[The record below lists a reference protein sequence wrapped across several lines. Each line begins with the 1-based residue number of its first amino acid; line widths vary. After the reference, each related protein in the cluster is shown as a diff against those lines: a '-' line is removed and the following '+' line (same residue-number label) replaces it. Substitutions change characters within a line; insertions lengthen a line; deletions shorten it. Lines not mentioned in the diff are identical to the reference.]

1 MEKKK
6 YPIGQEHYTLYEEV
20 GQGVSASVHR
30 ALCKPFNEIVAI
42 KILDLER
49 SSCDLVSSASSV
61 YWCSRQRCIAFI
73 LFMSSFDLI
82 YMYERNGIFH
92 RNLDPTITR
101 LPKSGFN

>member
-6 YPIGQEHYTLYEEV
+6 YPIGQEHYTLFEEV

-49 SSCDLVSSASSV
+49 SSCDLRMREAS
-61 YWCSRQRCIAFI
+61 FI
-73 LFMSSFDLI
+73 DVKYLVV
-82 YMYERNGIFH
+82 
-92 RNLDPTITR
+92 R
-101 LPKSGFN
+101 LPLS